1 MSKLLHT
8 GLTLFVLL
16 ALPAFSAATPTAP
29 PPAGCPAPAGSFA
42 SLMSPAWMEAA
53 AEVDVPCCATASEQC
68 QRLCEPSGG
77 IQFFQCT
84 ALPGRACAP
93 VCVCRTSKLELE

>member
-1 MSKLLHT
+1 MSKLLRT

-16 ALPAFSAATPTAP
+16 ALPALSAASPSVAP
-29 PPAGCPAPAGSFA
+29 LACAA
-42 SLMSPAWMEAA
+42 SPLLAENAVPSWMEVA
-53 AEVDVPCCATASEQC
+53 AEADVPCCANASEAC

-93 VCVCRTSKLELE
+93 VCVCRTATLEQQ